1 MVQVTVDVD
10 TSGLTGKLSPQK
22 LNEAKAQGINYAAQ
36 EMVRV
41 LMQNSP
47 VDHGVLKSWFIDS
60 LSDDEAVIKTPAEYA
75 AYVNYGTRPHFIY
88 PTNKK
93 MLYWSGADHPVP
105 FVVHPGTTPTLFVEN
120 SISEV
125 EGRLSEYF
133 LKALEEVMG

>member
-1 MVQVTVDVD
+1 MKMVQVTVDVD

-60 LSDDEAVIKTPAEYA
+60 LSDI
-75 AYVNYGTRPHFIY
+75 
-88 PTNKK
+88 
-93 MLYWSGADHPVP
+93 L
-105 FVVHPGTTPTLFVEN
+105 
-120 SISEV
+120 
-125 EGRLSEYF
+125 
-133 LKALEEVMG
+133 